1 MQAVS
6 SSPAAA
12 HSQIPAPIRN
22 IPDGPHRV
30 RLPPP
35 QATCNSPAQEVYER
49 THLKTQATPVYD
61 NTPRQRVQ
69 QAVGQIAEMSLPHWV
84 PGALLRPEGLFKDAA
99 ERLME
104 VTPERWREALE
115 PLTNPLILRQNLVGR
130 FFNYLR
136 RDDCREA
143 LNQQNLVT
151 VHLVALEQWCWA
163 LLRKAKCD
171 GCNVQ
176 NKLFGLRY
184 TLQLV
189 EETLAT
195 NLQDAWSRHT
205 VKLKWLYG
213 PALRRRISALE
224 SGKLWN
230 KQIALKQLG
239 PSTRAEVTKR
249 TE

>member
-6 SSPAAA
+6 SSPVAA
-12 HSQIPAPIRN
+12 HSQIPAPIRD
-22 IPDGPHRV
+22 IPDGPHRA

-35 QATCNSPAQEVYER
+35 QPTLNSPAREVYER
-49 THLKTQATPVYD
+49 ASVKTQATPVSD
-61 NTPRQRVQ
+61 NRPRHRVQ
-69 QAVGQIAEMSLPHWV
+69 QAVEQIAEMSLPHWV
-84 PGALLRPEGLFKDAA
+84 PGALMRPEGLLKDAA
-99 ERLME
+99 ERLVE
-104 VTPERWREALE
+104 DQPARWVEALE
-115 PLTNPLILRQNLVGR
+115 PLANPLILRQNLLER
-130 FFNYLR
+130 FINYFR

-163 LLRKAKCD
+163 LLSKVKSD

-189 EETLAT
+189 DEALAT
-195 NLQDAWSRHT
+195 TLQDAWSRHT

-213 PALRRRISALE
+213 PGLRRRIAVLE

-230 KQIALKQLG
+230 KQIALNQLG
-239 PSTRAEVTKR
+239 PMARAEVAKR
-249 TE
+249 RD